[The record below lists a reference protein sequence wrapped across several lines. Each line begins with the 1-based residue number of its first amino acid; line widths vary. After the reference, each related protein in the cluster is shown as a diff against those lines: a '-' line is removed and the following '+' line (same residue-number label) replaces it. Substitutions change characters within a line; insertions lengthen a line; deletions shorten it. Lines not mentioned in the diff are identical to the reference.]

1 MAETTGG
8 TPVPTRKWLLAVI
21 VALVVAQPIAARA
34 DDGLVDV
41 RTLPRLEGAVEDTSR
56 TSSNKL
62 MYVVPTGLAETTPAI
77 KRLLGADGWAQYTQP
92 LEDAGTSLLF
102 KKGRQGLYVSFTQ
115 RPKTPDQSSVYYDAG
130 RINANLPFPDGAAD
144 IVFDENR
151 PYLNCVSTTTVDA
164 TLDFFHRALPTAGWS
179 PLSAA
184 DAAARWPNVTL
195 DDKIENG
202 VRAYY
207 RRDGDSGQAP
217 IMLSLQRRTDGKTNV
232 DIRIAPFALARD
244 LGNGSE
250 MAGLPTPDHI
260 KTFGSE
266 GRADSNIRKLRGSVI
281 AEIPAVLGF
290 FRRELTA
297 RNWREDTSG
306 AIITTDDVTLN
317 FSSAEETAV
326 LRLGSKYDLTTVSL
340 VTQVKPTAFAAR
352 AKARKEADDKFF
364 SDAQA
369 AAKSLMATDEA
380 RRMAQAAGLSD
391 APLQARADTVAPV
404 PVPEGAETVQFSG
417 TEGRLEFDSSSSVQA
432 LATFYRGALTS
443 MGWKEE
449 PSVINKSNM
458 VVMEFAKGGKR
469 LSFTAL
475 QIGPKVNVSASGSGL
490 VMAAAE
496 PDPAGQRKP
505 SAAAAQTAAKY
516 LEADPD
522 SALPV
527 PKEHSMSLLGTGK
540 MPGNETPFRRE
551 LDASVPAD
559 INSVLAF
566 YRGQLGKLGWKEIA
580 DRATVK
586 PDQAQLAFSSPEGP
600 AVLKLGRHDGET
612 TINLAQKIPAA
623 AAKADVAPRPGQ
635 AKLLLGNIGDSDA
648 SLTINKQTIKVAAGA
663 GGPGVKGPMLE
674 LPPGKYQYS
683 VKVAGGPA
691 QNNEIEVAAD
701 DAWGLMLA
709 PGGAALALHVY

>member
-8 TPVPTRKWLLAVI
+8 TPVPARKWVLAAI

-56 TSSNKL
+56 TSSNKV

-115 RPKTPDQSSVYYDAG
+115 RPKTPDQSSVYYNAG
-130 RINANLPFPDGAAD
+130 RINADVPFPDGAAD

-151 PYLNCVSTTTVDA
+151 PYLNCVSTATIDA
-164 TLDFFHRALPTAGWS
+164 TLDFFRRALPAAGWS

-207 RRDGDSGQAP
+207 RRDGDSGQSP
-217 IMLSLQRRTDGKTNV
+217 IMLSLQRRSDGKTSV
-232 DIRIAPFALARD
+232 DIRIAPFALAHD

-260 KTFGSE
+260 KTFGSV
-266 GRADSNIRKLRGSVI
+266 GSADSNIRKLHGTVI

-290 FRRELTA
+290 FRRELAA

-306 AIITTDDVTLN
+306 AIVTADDVTLN
-317 FSSAEETAV
+317 FSSADETAV
-326 LRLGSKYDLTTVSL
+326 LKLGSKYDLTTVSF
-340 VTQVKPTAFAAR
+340 VTQVKPTALAAR
-352 AKARKEADDKFF
+352 AKAKKEADDKFF
-364 SDAQA
+364 NDAQA

-380 RRMAQAAGLSD
+380 RRLAQAAGLSD

-404 PVPEGAETVQFSG
+404 PVPEGAETVQFNG
-417 TEGRLEFDSSSSVQA
+417 TDGRLEFDSASSVQA
-432 LATFYRGALTS
+432 LATFYRGALKS

-475 QIGPKVNVSASGSGL
+475 QIGPKVNVSANGSGL
-490 VMAAAE
+490 VMATSA
-496 PDPAGQRKP
+496 PDPAGARKA
-505 SAAAAQTAAKY
+505 SAAAQTAAKD

-527 PKEHSMSLLGTGK
+527 PKEHSMSSLGTGT
-540 MPGNETPFRRE
+540 MPGNKTPFRRE

-559 INSVLAF
+559 ITSVLAF

-623 AAKADVAPRPGQ
+623 AAKADVVPRPGQ

-648 SLTINKQTIKVAAGA
+648 SLSINKQTIKIAAGA
-663 GGPGVKGPMLE
+663 GGPGSKGPTLE

-701 DAWGLMLA
+701 DAWGLMVA
-709 PGGAALALHVY
+709 PGGAVLALQVY

>member
-8 TPVPTRKWLLAVI
+8 TPVPTRKWLRAVI
-21 VALVVAQPIAARA
+21 IALAVAQPIAARA

-62 MYVVPTGLAETTPAI
+62 MYIVPTGLAETTPAI

-92 LEDAGTSLLF
+92 QEDAGTSLLF

-115 RPKTPDQSSVYYDAG
+115 RLKTPDQSSVYYDAG
-130 RINANLPFPDGAAD
+130 RINANLPFPEGAAD

-151 PYLNCVSTTTVDA
+151 PYLNCVSTATVDA
-164 TLDFFHRALPTAGWS
+164 TLAFFRQALPSAGWS

-207 RRDGDSGQAP
+207 GRDGDSGQSP
-217 IMLSLQRRTDGKTNV
+217 IMLSLQRRADGKTNV
-232 DIRIAPFALARD
+232 DIRIAPFALAHD

-260 KTFGSE
+260 KTFGSA
-266 GRADSNIRKLRGSVI
+266 GSADSNIRQLHGTVI

-290 FRRELTA
+290 FRRELAA
-297 RNWREDTSG
+297 RNWREESSG
-306 AIITTDDVTLN
+306 AIVTADDVTLN
-317 FSSAEETAV
+317 FSSADETAV
-326 LRLGSKYDLTTVSL
+326 LRLGSKYDLTTVSF
-340 VTQVKPTAFAAR
+340 VTQVKPTALAAR
-352 AKARKEADDKFF
+352 AKAKKEADAKFF

-369 AAKSLMATDEA
+369 TAKSLMATDEA
-380 RRMAQAAGLSD
+380 RRIAQAADLSD

-404 PVPEGAETVQFSG
+404 PVPEGAGTVQFSG

-432 LATFYRGALTS
+432 LATFYRGALKS

-490 VMAAAE
+490 VLATAE
-496 PDPAGQRKP
+496 PNPVGQRKP
-505 SAAAAQTAAKY
+505 SAAAQTAAKD

-527 PKEHSMSLLGTGK
+527 PKEHSMSSLGTGT
-540 MPGNETPFRRE
+540 MPGNVTPFRRE

-559 INSVLAF
+559 MNSVLAF
-566 YRGQLGKLGWKEIA
+566 YRSQLGKLGWKEIA
-580 DRATVK
+580 DRTAVT
-586 PDQAQLAFSSPEGP
+586 PGQAQLAFSSPEGP

-648 SLTINKQTIKVAAGA
+648 ALTINKQTIKIAAGA
-663 GGPGVKGPMLE
+663 GGPGSKGPALE

-683 VKVAGGPA
+683 VKVAGGAA

-701 DAWGLMLA
+701 DAWGLMVA
-709 PGGAALALHVY
+709 PGGAVLALHVY

>member
-62 MYVVPTGLAETTPAI
+62 MYIVPTGLAETTPAI

-151 PYLNCVSTTTVDA
+151 PYLNCVSTATVDA
-164 TLDFFHRALPTAGWS
+164 TLDFFRQALPAAGWS

-184 DAAARWPNVTL
+184 DAAARWPNVSL

-202 VRAYY
+202 ARAYY

-232 DIRIAPFALARD
+232 DIRIVPFALVHD

-260 KTFGSE
+260 KTFGGE
-266 GRADSNIRKLRGSVI
+266 GRADSNIRKLRGTVI

-290 FRRELTA
+290 FRRELAA
-297 RNWREDTSG
+297 RNWREETSG
-306 AIITTDDVTLN
+306 ATVTTDDVTLN

-326 LRLGSKYDLTTVSL
+326 LKLGSKYDLTTVSL
-340 VTQVKPTAFAAR
+340 VTQVKPTALAAR
-352 AKARKEADDKFF
+352 AKAKKEADDKFF

-369 AAKSLMATDEA
+369 TAKSLMATDEA
-380 RRMAQAAGLSD
+380 RRMAQAANLSD
-391 APLQARADTVAPV
+391 APLQARADNIAPV
-404 PVPEGAETVQFSG
+404 PVPEGAGTVQFSAA
-417 TEGRLEFDSSSSVQA
+417 EGRLEFDSSSSVQA
-432 LATFYRGALTS
+432 LATFYRGALKS

-505 SAAAAQTAAKY
+505 SAAAAQTAAKD

-527 PKEHSMSLLGTGK
+527 PKEHSMSSLGTGK

-559 INSVLAF
+559 IHSVLAF

-600 AVLKLGRHDGET
+600 AILKLGRLDGET

-635 AKLLLGNIGDSDA
+635 AKLLLGNLGDSDA

-663 GGPGVKGPMLE
+663 GGPGVKGPTLE

-709 PGGAALALHVY
+709 PDATVLALHVY

>member
-1 MAETTGG
+1 
-8 TPVPTRKWLLAVI
+8 
-21 VALVVAQPIAARA
+21 
-34 DDGLVDV
+34 
-41 RTLPRLEGAVEDTSR
+41 
-56 TSSNKL
+56 
-62 MYVVPTGLAETTPAI
+62 
-77 KRLLGADGWAQYTQP
+77 
-92 LEDAGTSLLF
+92 
-102 KKGRQGLYVSFTQ
+102 
-115 RPKTPDQSSVYYDAG
+115 
-130 RINANLPFPDGAAD
+130 
-144 IVFDENR
+144 
-151 PYLNCVSTTTVDA
+151 
-164 TLDFFHRALPTAGWS
+164 
-179 PLSAA
+179 
-184 DAAARWPNVTL
+184 
-195 DDKIENG
+195 
-202 VRAYY
+202 
-207 RRDGDSGQAP
+207 
-217 IMLSLQRRTDGKTNV
+217 
-232 DIRIAPFALARD
+232 
-244 LGNGSE
+244 
-250 MAGLPTPDHI
+250 
-260 KTFGSE
+260 
-266 GRADSNIRKLRGSVI
+266 VI

-290 FRRELTA
+290 FRRELAA

-306 AIITTDDVTLN
+306 AIVTADDVTLN
-317 FSSAEETAV
+317 FSSTDETAV
-326 LRLGSKYDLTTVSL
+326 LKLGSKYDLTTVSF
-340 VTQVKPTAFAAR
+340 VTQVKPTALAAR
-352 AKARKEADDKFF
+352 AKAKKEADDKFF

-404 PVPEGAETVQFSG
+404 PVPEGAETVQFNG
-417 TEGRLEFDSSSSVQA
+417 TDGRLEFDSASSVQA
-432 LATFYRGALTS
+432 LATFYRSTLKS

-475 QIGPKVNVSASGSGL
+475 QIGPRVNVSASGSGL
-490 VMAAAE
+490 VMATAAQ
-496 PDPAGQRKP
+496 DPAGARK
-505 SAAAAQTAAKY
+505 SSAAAQTAAKD

-527 PKEHSMSLLGTGK
+527 PKEHSMSSLGTGT
-540 MPGNETPFRRE
+540 MPGNKTPFRRE

-559 INSVLAF
+559 ITSVLAF

-600 AVLKLGRHDGET
+600 AVLKLGRRDGET

-635 AKLLLGNIGDSDA
+635 AKLLLGNIGESDA
-648 SLTINKQTIKVAAGA
+648 SLSINKQTIKIAAGA
-663 GGPGVKGPMLE
+663 GGPGSKGPTLE

-709 PGGAALALHVY
+709 PDGAVLALHVY

>member
-8 TPVPTRKWLLAVI
+8 TPIPARKWVLAGI
-21 VALVVAQPIAARA
+21 VALLAAQPIAARA

-56 TSSNKL
+56 TSSNKV

-115 RPKTPDQSSVYYDAG
+115 RPKTPDQSSVYYNAG
-130 RINANLPFPDGAAD
+130 RINADVPFPDGAAD

-151 PYLNCVSTTTVDA
+151 PYLNCVSTAAIDA
-164 TLDFFHRALPTAGWS
+164 TLDFFRRALPAAGWS

-202 VRAYY
+202 VRAYF
-207 RRDGDSGQAP
+207 RRDGDSGQSP
-217 IMLSLQRRTDGKTNV
+217 IMLSLQRRGDGKTSV
-232 DIRIAPFALARD
+232 DIRIAPFALAHD

-266 GRADSNIRKLRGSVI
+266 GSADSNIRKLHGTVI

-290 FRRELTA
+290 FRRELAA

-306 AIITTDDVTLN
+306 AIVTADDVTLN
-317 FSSAEETAV
+317 FSSTDETAV
-326 LRLGSKYDLTTVSL
+326 LKLGSKYDLTTVSF
-340 VTQVKPTAFAAR
+340 VTQVKPTALAAR
-352 AKARKEADDKFF
+352 AKAKKEADDKFF

-404 PVPEGAETVQFSG
+404 PVPEGAETVQFNG
-417 TEGRLEFDSSSSVQA
+417 TDGRLEFDSASSVQA
-432 LATFYRGALTS
+432 LATFYRSTLKS

-475 QIGPKVNVSASGSGL
+475 QIGPRVNVSASGSGL
-490 VMAAAE
+490 VMATAAQ
-496 PDPAGQRKP
+496 DPAGARKP
-505 SAAAAQTAAKY
+505 SAAAQTAAKD

-527 PKEHSMSLLGTGK
+527 PKEHSMSSLGTGT
-540 MPGNETPFRRE
+540 MPGNKTPFRRE

-600 AVLKLGRHDGET
+600 AVLKLGRRDGET

-623 AAKADVAPRPGQ
+623 AAKADVVPRPGQ
-635 AKLLLGNIGDSDA
+635 AKLLLGNIGESDA
-648 SLTINKQTIKVAAGA
+648 SLSINKQTIKIAAGA
-663 GGPGVKGPMLE
+663 GGPGSKGPTLE

-701 DAWGLMLA
+701 DAWGLMVA
-709 PGGAALALHVY
+709 PGGAVLALQVY